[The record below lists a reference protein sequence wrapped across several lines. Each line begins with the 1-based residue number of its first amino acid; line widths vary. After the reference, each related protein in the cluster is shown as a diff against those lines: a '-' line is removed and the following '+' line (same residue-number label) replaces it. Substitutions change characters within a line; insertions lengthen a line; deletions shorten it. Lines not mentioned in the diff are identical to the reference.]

1 MVKCSHLNKLFSRY
15 ISRIRISGSW
25 ICSYLLFRKFTYF
38 SYSTPRLLYST
49 LSLNSASN
57 LPLHIRTVISQTHL
71 KGFSVLCRKSFIIH
85 FYLCSHTLKIFCIK
99 NSVHVEGRGIG
110 QEHAANSSSS
120 VIYYQKKEVYLLFF
134 IIQMPLRFVKYV
146 KMVTFCLSQT
156 ALTRNT
162 II

>member
-71 KGFSVLCRKSFIIH
+71 KGFSVLCRESFIIH
-85 FYLCSHTLKIFCIK
+85 FCLCSHTLKIFCIK

-110 QEHAANSSSS
+110 QDMLPTVVLLWHTTRKKRCTCYFSSF
-120 VIYYQKKEVYLLFF
+120 K
-134 IIQMPLRFVKYV
+134 
-146 KMVTFCLSQT
+146 CLSD
-156 ALTRNT
+156 L
-162 II
+162 